1 MFSKMLLVTAT
12 AMKIPITNEVIING
26 NSMGTGSDLEAYM
39 GMCHSESYNPP
50 LSMGIIEKGQTVK
63 VVGSEVKVVLHMRG
77 RCEKY
82 GSYDYD
88 VGACEPGTAADGETI
103 SKEYTTD
110 HTIQSYEIEPCGGAM
125 AARETLKGMETWQDV
140 MPPLPEELTP
150 SCKEQFTSLFG
161 PYMQAAAAYE
171 QDGGYRGPNS
181 EANRA
186 TLRATWKPIREL
198 MWGEG
203 PCKLHTK
210 DGENLEA
217 YQEAREGASKE
228 HGVERWR

>member
-1 MFSKMLLVTAT
+1 MMSFSKMLLIGAT
-12 AMKIPITNEVIING
+12 AIKIPITNEVIING
-26 NSMGTGSDLEAYM
+26 NSMGTGSDLESYM

-103 SKEYTTD
+103 SQEYTAD

-125 AARETLKGMETWQDV
+125 AARETLKGMETWQDHL
-140 MPPLPEELTP
+140 PPLPADMTP
-150 SCKEQFTSLFG
+150 DCKAQMVSALNTYNAMMCARMEAGERDVYCQSCPENQAVQAFWSDENHECKISFADGTNVETWQKATAESG
-161 PYMQAAAAYE
+161 MPECMQ
-171 QDGGYRGPNS
+171 GKM
-181 EANRA
+181 
-186 TLRATWKPIREL
+186 LRF
-198 MWGEG
+198 
-203 PCKLHTK
+203 
-210 DGENLEA
+210 
-217 YQEAREGASKE
+217 
-228 HGVERWR
+228 

>member
-1 MFSKMLLVTAT
+1 MMSFSKMLLVTAT
-12 AMKIPITNEVIING
+12 AIKIPITNEVIING
-26 NSMGTGSDLEAYM
+26 NSMGTGSDLESYM

-103 SKEYTTD
+103 SQEYTAD

-125 AARETLKGMETWQDV
+125 AARETLKGMEKWQDAL
-140 MPPLPEELTP
+140 PPLPADMAP
-150 SCKEQFTSLFG
+150 DCKAQYNSYFARCKEG
-161 PYMQAAAAYE
+161 PYPEASAVWDGLYNGEECGFKWNDEDKTNLNAYCAAMEESYGWA
-171 QDGGYRGPNS
+171 
-181 EANRA
+181 
-186 TLRATWKPIREL
+186 
-198 MWGEG
+198 M
-203 PCKLHTK
+203 C
-210 DGENLEA
+210 
-217 YQEAREGASKE
+217 
-228 HGVERWR
+228 

>member
-1 MFSKMLLVTAT
+1 MMSFSKMLIIGAT
-12 AMKIPITNEVIING
+12 ALKIPITNEVIING

-103 SKEYTTD
+103 SQEYTAD

-125 AARETLKGMETWQDV
+125 AARQTLKDNESWQDV
-140 MPPLPEELTP
+140 MPPLPEDMTP
-150 SCKEQFTSLFG
+150 SCKDQYIAIYTGLREC
-161 PYMQAAAAYE
+161 
-171 QDGGYRGPNS
+171 RGCA
-181 EANRA
+181 EY
-186 TLRATWKPIREL
+186 K
-198 MWGEG
+198 
-203 PCKLHTK
+203 KK
-210 DGENLEA
+210 
-217 YQEAREGASKE
+217 
-228 HGVERWR
+228 

>member
-1 MFSKMLLVTAT
+1 MMSFSKMLLIGAT
-12 AMKIPITNEVIING
+12 AIKIPITNEVIING
-26 NSMGTGSDLEAYM
+26 NSMGTGSDLESYM

-103 SKEYTTD
+103 SQEYTAD

-125 AARETLKGMETWQDV
+125 AARETLKGMEKWQDA
-140 MPPLPEELTP
+140 MPPLPADLTP
-150 SCKEQFTSLFG
+150 SCVEQFTALFG
-161 PYMQAAAAYE
+161 PYQAAYKTYE
-171 QDGGYRGPNS
+171 DDGGYNGPNRD
-181 EANRA
+181 ANRA
-186 TLRATWKPIREL
+186 ALKAAWQPIGQLANGADSE
-198 MWGEG
+198 
-203 PCKLHTK
+203 CKLGSA
-210 DGENLEA
+210 DGANWDA
-217 YQEAREGASKE
+217 YNEARMAEKNGQ
-228 HGVERWR
+228 GR

>member
-1 MFSKMLLVTAT
+1 MMSFSKMLLVTAT
-12 AMKIPITNEVIING
+12 AIKIPITNEVIING
-26 NSMGTGSDLEAYM
+26 NSMGTGSDLESYM

-103 SKEYTTD
+103 SQEYTAD

-125 AARETLKGMETWQDV
+125 AARQTLKDNESWQDHL
-140 MPPLPEELTP
+140 PPLPADLTP
-150 SCKEQFTSLFG
+150 DCKSQYTVALTTWYNAPSPRRAEEQTIDDLL
-161 PYMQAAAAYE
+161 
-171 QDGGYRGPNS
+171 N
-181 EANRA
+181 
-186 TLRATWKPIREL
+186 
-198 MWGEG
+198 EG
-203 PCKLHTK
+203 PCKLGAA
-210 DGENLEA
+210 DGANIEA
-217 YQEAREGASKE
+217 WFESCRETGAR
-228 HGVERWR
+228 